1 MIRAIIRFL
10 TPKQTARADFI
21 EAQVEYFVAV
31 GRQDTRRKSVA
42 GKKLVAARK
51 RCLLVGA

>member
-1 MIRAIIRFL
+1 MIRAFIRFL